1 MSLRVGISDLNWDEI
16 TRDAATEDLIYVKGK
31 IEQRL
36 KQRPKRTILI
46 CGIQAD

>member
-1 MSLRVGISDLNWDEI
+1 MSVKLCITDFDWDEI
-16 TRDAATEDLIYVKGK
+16 TRDSSSEDLVYVKGK

-46 CGIQAD
+46 SKTEG

>member
-1 MSLRVGISDLNWDEI
+1 MSIRLGITAIDWDEI
-16 TRDAATEDLIYVKGK
+16 IRDSSSEDLVYVKGK

-46 CGIQAD
+46 SKSEG